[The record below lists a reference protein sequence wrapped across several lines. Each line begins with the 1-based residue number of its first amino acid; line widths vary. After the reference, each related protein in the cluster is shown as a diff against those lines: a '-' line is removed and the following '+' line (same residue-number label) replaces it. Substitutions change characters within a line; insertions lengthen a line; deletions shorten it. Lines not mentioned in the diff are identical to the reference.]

1 MLYFKIKQLSK
12 KVSNTDW
19 FGKNDLFIVIKYGE
33 QIRRTSTLWNNNEP
47 VWNEAFLFDVCDSE
61 LITLTIY
68 DEDSWSKS
76 EELKSYKIPAKLQQI
91 KKYETEFL
99 TIEMGNIHYELGTKI
114 AKLENQLQTMESQV
128 TEHFNGLKDILKN

>member
-1 MLYFKIKQLSK
+1 MLYFKIKQLNK
-12 KVSNTDW
+12 KWSNTDW
-19 FGKNDLFIVIKYGE
+19 FGKNDLFVVIKYGE
-33 QIRRTSTLWNNNEP
+33 QVRRTSTLWNNNEP

-99 TIEMGNIHYELGTKI
+99 TIEMGNIHYELGTKV
-114 AKLENQLQTMESQV
+114 AKLENQLQTMESEV

>member
-19 FGKNDLFIVIKYGE
+19 FGKNDLFVVIKYGE
-33 QIRRTSTLWNNNEP
+33 QVRRTSTLWNNNEP
-47 VWNEAFLFDVCDSE
+47 IWNEAFLFDVCDSE

-99 TIEMGNIHYELGTKI
+99 TIEMGNIHYELATKV
-114 AKLENQLQTMESQV
+114 AKLENQLQTMESEV

>member
-1 MLYFKIKQLSK
+1 MLYFKIKQLNK
-12 KVSNTDW
+12 KWSNTDW
-19 FGKNDLFIVIKYGE
+19 SGKNDLFVVIKYGE

-99 TIEMGNIHYELGTKI
+99 TIEMGNIHYELGTKV
-114 AKLENQLQTMESQV
+114 AKLENQLQTMESEV

>member
-19 FGKNDLFIVIKYGE
+19 FGKNDLFVVIKYGE
-33 QIRRTSTLWNNNEP
+33 QVRRTTTLWNNNEP
-47 VWNEAFLFDVCDSE
+47 IWNEAFLFDICDSE

-76 EELKSYKIPAKLQQI
+76 EELKSYKIPVKLQQI

-99 TIEMGNIHYELGTKI
+99 TIEMGNIHYELGSKV
-114 AKLENQLQTMESQV
+114 AKLENQ
-128 TEHFNGLKDILKN
+128 